1 MRRGALG
8 SARGLEGDRRPRWRG
23 EGRRDGVG
31 ESPPHPHAARR
42 GAGQV
47 RGRGAVLGDPAHCVR
62 PSPSATPG
70 ASPVPARRELEEE
83 LQRPRLLGQV
93 GGARGSCRRRGLPV
107 PACRRRGR
115 RWGHGAW

>member
-1 MRRGALG
+1 MRRRARG
-8 SARGLEGDRRPRWRG
+8 SARGLEGDRRPRWRW
-23 EGRRDGVG
+23 EGRLDRVGGGGRD
-31 ESPPHPHAARR
+31 AARR

-93 GGARGSCRRRGLPV
+93 GGARGSYRRCGLPV